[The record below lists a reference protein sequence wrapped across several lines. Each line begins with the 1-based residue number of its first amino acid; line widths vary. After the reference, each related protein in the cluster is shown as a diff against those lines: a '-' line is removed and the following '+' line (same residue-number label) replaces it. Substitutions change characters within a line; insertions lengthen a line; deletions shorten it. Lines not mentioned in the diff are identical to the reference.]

1 MSEYHQPMIE
11 VRDLTF
17 SYRPGPP
24 VLSAVNASFPAGAV
38 TVLLGPNGAGKS
50 TLLRLLAGLLSPDSG
65 EIALCVEGR
74 EPLAPAKLRPG
85 ERATR
90 VAYIPQ
96 RTSLAFAFSV
106 RRVIRMGLYARPGA
120 GQAAVERAA
129 DAVGLGPRLDE
140 LFGTLSVGQQQ
151 RVAIARAMAQL
162 NASETS
168 SPRLLL
174 ADEPLSAQDPAQAR
188 AVVGALRGLAERGDA
203 VVAAVHD
210 FHAAAAL
217 ADRVLLLGEGGV
229 VAGEAE
235 ASELL
240 RPQALEGVFG
250 VGFGP
255 APGGL
260 ALPQLRGVPAR

>member
-1 MSEYHQPMIE
+1 MIE
-11 VRDLTF
+11 ARDLTF
-17 SYRPGPP
+17 SYRPGTP
-24 VLSAVNASFPAGAV
+24 VLNTVNASFPAGRV

-50 TLLRLLAGLLSPDSG
+50 TLLRLLAGLLPPESG
-65 EIALCVEGR
+65 DIVLRIDAR
-74 EPLAPAKLRPG
+74 EPVAPASLKAG
-85 ERATR
+85 ERASR
-90 VAYIPQ
+90 IAYIPQ

-106 RRVIRMGLYARPGA
+106 RRVIRMGLYARPKG
-120 GQAAVERAA
+120 GEAAVERAA
-129 DAVGLGPRLDE
+129 EAVGLRERLDE
-140 LFGTLSVGQQQ
+140 PFGTLSVGQQQ

-162 NASETS
+162 DASRAEG
-168 SPRLLL
+168 PRLLL

-188 AVVGALRGLAERGDA
+188 SVVGALRAMAERGDA

-217 ADRVLLLGEGGV
+217 ADRVLLLGEGGRA
-229 VAGEAE
+229 AGEGE

-240 RPQALEGVFG
+240 EPGRLQGVFR

-260 ALPQLRGVPAR
+260 ALPMLREAPTR